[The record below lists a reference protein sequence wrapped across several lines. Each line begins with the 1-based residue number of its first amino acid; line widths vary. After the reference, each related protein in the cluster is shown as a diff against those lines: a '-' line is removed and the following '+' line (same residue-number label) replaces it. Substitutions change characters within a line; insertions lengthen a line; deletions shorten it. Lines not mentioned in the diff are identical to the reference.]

1 MKNAVEELARIIED
15 YEKEF
20 ISITEHEFNAKPFS
34 EKWSKKEIL
43 GHLCDSASNNHRR
56 FIMIKHSTSPIK
68 IDSYAQNDWVAA
80 NQYQEVF
87 SYVDVIHLWKLL
99 NKQIINVLNSC
110 TSFDSKKRFQKE
122 DHSTETLQW
131 LVDDYIQH
139 LRHHLE
145 QIIQKQD

>member
-1 MKNAVEELARIIED
+1 MVQ
-15 YEKEF
+15 
-20 ISITEHEFNAKPFS
+20 
-34 EKWSKKEIL
+34 KEIL

-68 IDSYAQNDWVAA
+68 IESYAQNEWVVA
-80 NQYQEVF
+80 NQYQEAF

-110 TSFDSKKRFQKE
+110 TSFDSKKIFQKD

-131 LVDDYIQH
+131 LVDDYIRH

-145 QIIQKQD
+145 QINQKQD